1 MMEQFWVDNH
11 YLWRNKRLLLDEN
24 IDQGGHFFKE
34 KNIVTQKTNN
44 FDFVFQKCMAHFEE
58 FRWKW
63 NISSSIHLL
72 LLKSVIETYLQLFFS
87 KNTSNVFSNISFFK
101 GTLFDFGN
109 PICMWHWQNRTLC
122 HKHILNKTQSKFH
135 PLNTVVGVNHKN

>member
-44 FDFVFQKCMAHFEE
+44 FDVVFQKCMAHFEA

-72 LLKSVIETYLQLFFS
+72 LLKSVIETCLQLFFLAKTLQVCFPTYHFS
-87 KNTSNVFSNISFFK
+87 KAHCLILGIQFVCEIGKIEHCVINIFWTK
-101 GTLFDFGN
+101 
-109 PICMWHWQNRTLC
+109 HNRNFI
-122 HKHILNKTQSKFH
+122 H
-135 PLNTVVGVNHKN
+135 